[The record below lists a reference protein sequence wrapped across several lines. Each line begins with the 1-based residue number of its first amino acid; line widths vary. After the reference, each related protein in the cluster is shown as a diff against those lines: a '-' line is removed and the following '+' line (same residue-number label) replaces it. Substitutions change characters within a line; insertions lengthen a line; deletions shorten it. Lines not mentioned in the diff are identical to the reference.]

1 MFLVLLKFSDN
12 KAQAA
17 KHMDGHNAWIKRGF
31 DDGVF
36 ALVGSLKPSGGGA
49 VVARGITR
57 DALEERIQG
66 DPFVAER
73 VVRAEVIEIAPSR
86 ADERLA
92 FLDSGST

>member
-17 KHMDGHNAWIKRGF
+17 KHMAGHNAWIQRGF
-31 DDGVF
+31 DEGIF
-36 ALVGSLKPSGGGA
+36 ALVGSLKPAGGGA

-57 DALEERIQG
+57 DALEERIQE

-73 VVRAEVIEIAPSR
+73 VVSAEVIEIAPSR
-86 ADERLA
+86 TDERLA
-92 FLDSGST
+92 FLASGAS